1 MTKPIAGEGELNP
14 AAAQAVARVR
24 RLMVISLLITVVAIG
39 VVLMVIGYRV
49 FRGEGSGAPAD
60 VTATLPKG
68 ARVVATAVADGRI
81 VVTIEVAGQTEV
93 RTFDLKTLKPTGRL
107 SLPVEP

>member
-1 MTKPIAGEGELNP
+1 MTKPIAGDELSP

-24 RLMVISLLITVVAIG
+24 RLMMISLLVTVVAIA
-39 VVLMVIGYRV
+39 VVLVVIGYRV

-60 VTATLPKG
+60 VTAMLPKG
-68 ARVVATAVADGRI
+68 ARVIATAVGEGRI
-81 VVTIEVAGQTEV
+81 VVTIEIGGRIEM
-93 RTFDLKTLKPTGRL
+93 RTFDLRTLKPAGRL